1 MWKYCGVMKD
11 EENLK
16 LGLDKLESLKEFSKN
31 INVKVDENNPISL
44 IELLD
49 LNSSIISAEL
59 TIKSSIM
66 RKESRGAHNRSDY
79 PILNNEYR
87 FNILATL

>member
-49 LNSSIISAEL
+49 LNSSIISA
-59 TIKSSIM
+59 
-66 RKESRGAHNRSDY
+66 
-79 PILNNEYR
+79 NN
-87 FNILATL
+87 